1 MRQYFLGNHRYLSY
15 VGVLSLFLVIFV
27 EIMYASPYAATWDQV
42 DFALALDRYDLLAM
56 QPHFPGYPY
65 FIVGGMIVHPFVA
78 NPAKALAI
86 FNVLLLTSAN
96 VPLFLL
102 ARKYGKEET
111 AWLVVA
117 FVQSASYVM
126 LIVSA
131 PMSEGAALAVL
142 WWYVWAIEWV
152 RERPTFWRHVLPLFF
167 LGILLGIRLSYL
179 PFAVALFFLWY
190 NDWKQYRQWRRIALF
205 ALIAL
210 SFQLVWVIAV
220 ASTEGSI
227 ASFLKLAFSFTNGHF
242 QDWGGTVSSDTM
254 PFWQR
259 TIHFFAYNIFWVGM
273 ASQSVVL
280 LVAIGW
286 MFLASDRS
294 NRMSRTFLLTMV
306 AYLFWALV
314 AQNIDKPR
322 HILPLAQ
329 GALFYGAI
337 HYLARNNSL
346 RRRLFISGTII
357 VQLLVGTFH
366 LREAQQLPATYQ
378 LADDLQK
385 AKESFIV
392 YTWEEARVFDY
403 LHVAFPYQEAL
414 HFSFFQQHR
423 ANYQHTKIYLT
434 DHVVQG
440 FRAQGVPIDG
450 HLRKIKT
457 YHSSTLADPVYG
469 NITLYEWID

>member
-1 MRQYFLGNHRYLSY
+1 
-15 VGVLSLFLVIFV
+15 
-27 EIMYASPYAATWDQV
+27 MYASPYAATWDQV
-42 DFALALDRYDLLAM
+42 DFVLALDRYDLLSM

-65 FIVGGMIVHPFVA
+65 FILGGMIVHSFVE
-78 NPAKALAI
+78 NPAKALVI
-86 FNVLLLTSAN
+86 FNVLLLASAN
-96 VPLFLL
+96 IPLFLL

-117 FVQSASYVM
+117 LVQSASYAM
-126 LIVSA
+126 IIVTQ

-142 WWYVWAIEWV
+142 WWYVWAV
-152 RERPTFWRHVLPLFF
+152 ERAHERLTFWEHVLPLFF

-179 PFAVALFFLWY
+179 PFVVALLCLWY
-190 NDWKQYRQWRRIALF
+190 NDWKQHHQWRRIIFL

-210 SFQLVWVIAV
+210 SFQLIWVIAV
-220 ASTEGSI
+220 ASTEGNI
-227 ASFLKLAFSFTNGHF
+227 ISFLKLAFSFTNGHF
-242 QDWGGTVSSDTM
+242 QEWGGTVSSDPM

-259 TIHFFAYNIFWVGM
+259 TIHFFIFNVLWVGM
-273 ASQSVVL
+273 ACQSMVL
-280 LVAIGW
+280 LGALGW
-286 MFLASDRS
+286 MFLTSDRS
-294 NRMSRTFLLTMV
+294 NRVSRTFLITMV
-306 AYLFWALV
+306 AYLFWALA

-337 HYLARNNSL
+337 HYLARNNLL
-346 RRRLFISGTII
+346 RRRLLISGTII
-357 VQLLVGTFH
+357 VQLLVGIFH

-378 LADDLQK
+378 LANDLQK
-385 AKESFIV
+385 KTESFIV

-414 HFSFFQQHR
+414 HFSFFHQHR
-423 ANYQHTKIYLT
+423 ANYQQTKIYLT
-434 DHVVQG
+434 DHVVKG
-440 FRAQGVPIDG
+440 FRAQGVPLTG

-457 YHSSTLADPVYG
+457 YHSSTLVDPVYG

>member
-15 VGVLSLFLVIFV
+15 FGVFLLFLSTGV
-27 EIMYASPYAATWDQV
+27 EIMYASPYASTWDEV
-42 DFALALDRYDLLAM
+42 DFALALERYDLLAM

-65 FIVGGMIVHPFVA
+65 FIFGGMIVHSFVE

-86 FNVLLLTSAN
+86 FNILLLASAN

-117 FVQSASYVM
+117 LVQSASYIM
-126 LIVSA
+126 LIGSE
-131 PMSEGAALAVL
+131 PMSEGAALAVF
-142 WWYVWAIEWV
+142 WWYVWAV
-152 RERPTFWRHVLPLFF
+152 ERAHERLTFWRHILPLFF
-167 LGILLGIRLSYL
+167 FGILLGIRLSYL
-179 PFAVALFFLWY
+179 PFAVALFCLWY
-190 NDWKQYRQWRRIALF
+190 SDWKQHRKWRRIVLF
-205 ALIAL
+205 ALIASAL
-210 SFQLVWVIAV
+210 QLVWIVAV

-227 ASFLKLAFSFTNGHF
+227 LSFLKLALSFTNGHF
-242 QDWGGTVSSDTM
+242 QEWGGTVSSDTM

-259 TIHFFAYNIFWVGM
+259 TIRFFAYNILWIGI
-273 ASQSVVL
+273 ASQSAVL
-280 LVAIGW
+280 LGAIGW

-294 NRMSRTFLLTMV
+294 NRLSRTFLLTMA
-306 AYLFWALV
+306 AYLVWALV

-322 HILPLAQ
+322 HILPFAQ
-329 GALFYGAI
+329 GTLFYGAV
-337 HYLARNNSL
+337 HYLARNDSL
-346 RRRLFISGTII
+346 RRRLFICGMI
-357 VQLLVGTFH
+357 VIQLLVGTSH
-366 LREAQQLPATYQ
+366 LRQAQQLPATYQ
-378 LADDLQK
+378 LAYDLQK
-385 AKESFIV
+385 EKESFIV

-403 LHVAFPYQEAL
+403 LHVAFPYEEAL

-423 ANYQHTKIYLT
+423 ANFSHTKIYLT

-440 FRAQGVPIDG
+440 FRAQGVPIDD

-469 NITLYEWID
+469 NITLYEWTD